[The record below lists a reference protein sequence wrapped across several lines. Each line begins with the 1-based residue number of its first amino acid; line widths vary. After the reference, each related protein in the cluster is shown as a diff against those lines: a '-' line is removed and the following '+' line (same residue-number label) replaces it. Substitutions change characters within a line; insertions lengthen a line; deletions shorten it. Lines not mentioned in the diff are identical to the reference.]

1 MSATFI
7 LMIVRF
13 TRTMR
18 DVLRDR
24 ELRSLLTFLVIL
36 LISGSIFYHFVEHW
50 KYLDALYFSVT
61 TLSTVG
67 AGGQLVPST
76 DAGKIFTIIYV
87 FLGIGTMLRFI
98 VALSGHAK
106 REGAVQTLLGV
117 DPYAETKKFFQS
129 TKRNAPVES
138 VSNVHV

>member
-67 AGGQLVPST
+67 AGGNWYQVL
-76 DAGKIFTIIYV
+76 
-87 FLGIGTMLRFI
+87 MLLKYL
-98 VALSGHAK
+98 LSSM
-106 REGAVQTLLGV
+106 
-117 DPYAETKKFFQS
+117 YF
-129 TKRNAPVES
+129 
-138 VSNVHV
+138 